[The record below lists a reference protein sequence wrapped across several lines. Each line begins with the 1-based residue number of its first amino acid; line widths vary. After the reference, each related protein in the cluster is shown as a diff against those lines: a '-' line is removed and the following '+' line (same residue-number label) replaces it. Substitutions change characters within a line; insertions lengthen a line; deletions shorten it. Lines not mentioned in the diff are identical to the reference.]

1 MRIYYSDHYT
11 IDLPE
16 GHRFP
21 MRKYR
26 MLRHALTERGII
38 GEHELR
44 DAVPIGRDDLLLAH
58 TERYVDGVLQ
68 GTLDRLEIRRIGF
81 PWSPALVQRSLATV
95 GGCLASARAALDDG
109 ISGNLAGGTHHA
121 LRDAGEGFCVFN
133 DIAVATLRLIQ
144 DGLVRRV
151 AIIDLDVHQG
161 NGNSDILGSHPD
173 VTILSMHGAKN
184 YPFRKV
190 PSTIDIDLPDGTGDA
205 RFLEALDEHLPIVL
219 DRGPDLVFYQCG
231 VDPLEHDALGRLSL
245 TFDGLRERDRRVLQ
259 ACKTRGIPV
268 MLALGGGYADP
279 IELTIEAQ
287 CNTYRVAKELYPDS

>member
-1 MRIYYSDHYT
+1 M
-11 IDLPE
+11 
-16 GHRFP
+16 
-21 MRKYR
+21 
-26 MLRHALTERGII
+26 
-38 GEHELR
+38 
-44 DAVPIGRDDLLLAH
+44 
-58 TERYVDGVLQ
+58 
-68 GTLDRLEIRRIGF
+68 
-81 PWSPALVQRSLATV
+81 
-95 GGCLASARAALDDG
+95 
-109 ISGNLAGGTHHA
+109 
-121 LRDAGEGFCVFN
+121 
-133 DIAVATLRLIQ
+133 LRLIQ

-268 MLALGGGYADP
+268 MLAMGGGYADP